1 MWLNFCFSDKIQAL
15 VYSSGT
21 KQLLSVA
28 DDKMIAIWSM
38 DCERIEVSI
47 IIVHFHR

>member
-1 MWLNFCFSDKIQAL
+1 MTVLCVFSDKIQAV

-28 DDKMIAIWSM
+28 DDKLIAIWSM
-38 DCERIEVSI
+38 DCERIEVSCLL
-47 IIVHFHR
+47 